1 MRIGLT
7 QRVLLHR
14 DRAYDSLEHS
24 WYEFLQGHTLIPIPN
39 RLPVNIEDIDV
50 LIITGGDDHPVRNQV
65 ENQWINLMLSR
76 DLPVIGICHGCQ
88 LLTTR
93 LGGTVVPV
101 DGHMDSYH
109 EVYYQGNQQLVNSYH
124 KLCIE
129 RPPEGATV
137 LAHDPDGNVEAWIR
151 GHTAGI
157 MWHPERMK
165 DAWIPKEI
173 KVLFSV
179 PNLRRIKGR

>member
-14 DRAYDSLEHS
+14 NRAYDSLEHS
-24 WYEFLQGHTLIPIPN
+24 WYEFLQGHTLIPIAN
-39 RLPVNIEDIDV
+39 RLCSPFPDIDL

-65 ENQWINLMLSR
+65 ENQWISLMLSR

-109 EVYYQGNQQLVNSYH
+109 GVYYQGNQQLVNSYH

-137 LAHDPDGNVEAWIR
+137 LAHDPNGYAEAWIL
-151 GHTAGI
+151 GKTAGI
-157 MWHPERMK
+157 MWHPERMTQP
-165 DAWIPKEI
+165 WIPQEI
-173 KVLFSV
+173 QHL
-179 PNLRRIKGR
+179 LL